1 MTSAAVKAAPTV
13 SVAVVTHKRPHML
26 PRALAAIALLD
37 YPDFEI
43 VVVGDHPTLDAYD
56 IPPHIAGQIRYVHH
70 AQPNICAARNHA
82 VRASGGEVVAFID
95 DDAVPEQTWLA
106 QLVGPFANPKLA
118 AASGSVRDADGMSF
132 EWQGG
137 WFDRSGEEDP
147 LDDGS
152 DNLCVSGLN
161 QSKAGRF
168 LALRG
173 VNAAFRRA
181 ALLQVGGFD
190 EAIQYYLDETDMALR
205 LADAGWDAAFVR
217 HAEVH
222 HLREA
227 NAQRGPLR
235 IPGDQ
240 YEIGAAKGFFCR
252 RHLPENVYASAI
264 DRFRRRRLADLDAQ
278 IRLGLIRAK
287 DCDRISGQLADGEAS
302 GRERRSLLP
311 MTEEDTAPTFVP
323 YRAPAKRLRIAIES
337 GWGLR
342 SIARTR
348 RFAASLAQAGHA
360 VTCISHISG
369 PWPSRTTFADGF
381 WLHSGGTWTRP
392 ARFDGASAI
401 TRRARAQSEIARI
414 SGVRRFDLRLS
425 PDPRQGSGSVH
436 TVSLSRSG
444 PVLAVTPEHDRLDS
458 IEGIRDLLQSIADEN
473 SGAAQIEHIGVGER
487 GPATEGTHV
496 HNV

>member
-1 MTSAAVKAAPTV
+1 MTGAAVNAVPTI
-13 SVAVVTHKRPHML
+13 SVAVVTHKRPHLL

-56 IPPHIAGQIRYVHH
+56 IPPHIAGQIRYVYH

-82 VRASGGEVVAFID
+82 VRASGGEIVAFID
-95 DDAVPEQTWLA
+95 DDAVPEQSWLA
-106 QLVGPFANPKLA
+106 QLASPFANPNLA

-152 DNLCVSGLN
+152 DSLCVSGVN
-161 QSKAGRF
+161 QSKALRF

-173 VNAAFRRA
+173 VNAAFRRT

-190 EAIQYYLDETDMALR
+190 EAIRYYLDETDIALR

-240 YEIGAAKGFFCR
+240 YEIGAAKGFFCSK
-252 RHLPENVYASAI
+252 HLPEAAYAGAI
-264 DRFRRRRLADLDAQ
+264 ERFRRRRLADLDAQ

-287 DCDRISGQLADGEAS
+287 DCDRITAQLADGEAD
-302 GRERRSLLP
+302 GRQRQSLLP
-311 MTEEDTAPTFVP
+311 LTEHDIAPPFTP
-323 YRAPAKRLRIAIES
+323 YGAQTKPLRIAVETS
-337 GWGLR
+337 WGLR
-342 SIARTR
+342 SIAQTR
-348 RFAASLAQAGHA
+348 RFAASLAEAGHA

-369 PWPSRTTFADGF
+369 PWPSRTTFSNGF

-392 ARFDGASAI
+392 AQLDGTPAI
-401 TRRARAQSEIARI
+401 TRRARALSEIARL
-414 SGVRRFDLRLS
+414 SSVRHFDLRLS
-425 PDPRQGSGSVH
+425 PDARQRPDAVH

-444 PVLAVTPEHDRLDS
+444 PVLAVTPEHDKLDD

-487 GPATEGTHV
+487 RPASEGTHAR
-496 HNV
+496 NA